1 METNTLNDYIIKNL
15 SFLGID
21 SYLDND
27 LKKEIFS
34 YYLKKDLTILKER
47 VETIDATLE
56 IDKVANDQNNRIVT
70 YYANRTF
77 VIQKYDDSLI
87 ILDFETKSPLFKI
100 DFLENGIRNC
110 ILNEEIDLLKLNGET
125 FEYNKFV
132 YENGDYSIAKDIAL
146 EPFKVSHKDVE
157 YYNLKL
163 KTESKEQS
171 ILLRLIEGLKNN
183 SIVTIDQD
191 NKINDILSYF
201 DKFNDFTKK
210 RTLK

>member
-1 METNTLNDYIIKNL
+1 MESNALGDYIIKNL

-27 LKKEIFS
+27 LKKGVFS

-47 VETIDATLE
+47 VEDIDAKLE
-56 IDKVANDQNNRIVT
+56 IDKVAREQNNKIVT
-70 YYANRTF
+70 YYADRTF
-77 VIQKYDDSLI
+77 VIQKYEDSLI
-87 ILDFETKSPLFKI
+87 ILDFETKSQLFKI

-110 ILNEEIDLLKLNGET
+110 ILNEEIDLLKLNEET

-132 YENGDYSIAKDIAL
+132 YENGDYIMVKDIAL
-146 EPFKVSHKDVE
+146 EPFKVRNNDVE
-157 YYNLKL
+157 YYNLKF

-183 SIVTIDQD
+183 SIVTIAKDD
-191 NKINDILSYF
+191 KINDILSYF
-201 DKFNDFTKK
+201 DRFNDFTKK

>member
-1 METNTLNDYIIKNL
+1 MESNTLGDYIIKNL

-47 VETIDATLE
+47 VEDIDEKLE
-56 IDKVANDQNNRIVT
+56 IDKVASEQNNKIVT
-70 YYANRTF
+70 YYADCTF
-77 VIQKYDDSLI
+77 VIQKYEDSLI

-146 EPFKVSHKDVE
+146 EPFKVRNNDVE
-157 YYNLKL
+157 YYNLKF

-183 SIVTIDQD
+183 SIVTIAKDD
-191 NKINDILSYF
+191 KINDILSYF
-201 DKFNDFTKK
+201 DRFNDFTKK
-210 RTLK
+210 RALK